1 MNILDSHG
9 PSYVVAG
16 STTATGLSTWLNLI
30 PTEIGKLAT
39 VVGIILSITLI
50 VMHVRKMRQEARE
63 SALREA
69 ILEEQL
75 RREKASN
82 SAEATLRSVG

>member
-1 MNILDSHG
+1 MSILDSQ
-9 PSYVVAG
+9 PASYVVAG

-30 PTEIGKLAT
+30 PSEIGKLAT

-82 SAEATLRSVG
+82 SASETLRIVG

>member
-1 MNILDSHG
+1 MSILDSQ
-9 PSYVVAG
+9 PTSYVVSA

-30 PTEIGKLAT
+30 PSEIGKLAT

-82 SAEATLRSVG
+82 SAEAGLRIVG

>member
-1 MNILDSHG
+1 MSILDSQ
-9 PSYVVAG
+9 PTSYVVSA
-16 STTATGLSTWLNLI
+16 STTVTGLSTWLNLI
-30 PTEIGKLAT
+30 PSEIGKLAT

-75 RREKASN
+75 IREKASN
-82 SAEATLRSVG
+82 STEATLRIVG

>member
-1 MNILDSHG
+1 MNILDSQ
-9 PSYVVAG
+9 PASIAVASG
-16 STTATGLSTWLNLI
+16 TTVTGLSTWLNLI
-30 PTEIGKLAT
+30 PSEIGKLAT

-63 SALREA
+63 SALREE
-69 ILEEQL
+69 ILREQL

>member
-1 MNILDSHG
+1 MNLLDSQ
-9 PSYVVAG
+9 PTSIVVASG
-16 STTATGLSTWLNLI
+16 TTVTGLSTWLNLI
-30 PTEIGKLAT
+30 PSEIGKLAT

-63 SALREA
+63 SALREE
-69 ILEEQL
+69 ILREQL

>member
-1 MNILDSHG
+1 MNILDSQ
-9 PSYVVAG
+9 PTSYVVSA
-16 STTATGLSTWLNLI
+16 STTVTGLSTWLNLI
-30 PTEIGKLAT
+30 PSEIGKLAT

-63 SALREA
+63 SALREE
-69 ILEEQL
+69 ILREQL

-82 SAEATLRSVG
+82 SAEAGLRSVG

>member
-1 MNILDSHG
+1 MNILDSQ
-9 PSYVVAG
+9 PASIVVASG
-16 STTATGLSTWLNLI
+16 TTVTGLSTWLNLI
-30 PTEIGKLAT
+30 PSEIGKLAT
-39 VVGIILSITLI
+39 VVGIVLSITLI

-63 SALREA
+63 SALREE
-69 ILEEQL
+69 ILREQL